1 MITRGEMCGG
11 GGLEC
16 TQTHTHTHTHTIYKI
31 DNPQDLLYSTGNST
45 EYSVITYTEKN
56 LKKNECMYN

>member
-16 TQTHTHTHTHTIYKI
+16 AQIQTHTHTQTIYKI
-31 DNPQDLLYSTGNST
+31 DNQQDLLYSTGNST
-45 EYSVITYTEKN
+45 EYSVITYAEKN
-56 LKKNECMYN
+56 LKKN